1 MHMDNPATPLVSVVI
16 PIYKAEATLP
26 SCIDSL
32 LSQTYHHLELLFVD
46 DCSPDR
52 GAELVAE
59 RVPRLEQLGIK
70 VKLLRH
76 TENKGVAVARNTALD
91 AATGEYIYSVDA
103 DDELAPDTI
112 EVLVRKAIWKDADL
126 TGCEWILK
134 QGHSERRMVQ
144 PEVKSGDEA
153 FEQCCKGQ
161 MRWNLWLFLIKRSV
175 LEQPSPLRFLP
186 GKNMGEDMMLMGKL
200 LQRVQTISM
209 VHRPLYTYVRNDG
222 SLTNSYSDAHWEQ
235 VNANIRELE
244 VYLEKTSSNPSLLEL
259 LQFMKLNLKLP
270 LLISGRQADYERWRA
285 TYPESH
291 PYIELNNLT
300 PWRTKLLQQM
310 AARGQYWFVA
320 LYAQVIMKGLY
331 KLLYH

>member
-1 MHMDNPATPLVSVVI
+1 MDNPATPLVSVVI

-112 EVLVRKAIWKDADL
+112 EVLVREAIWKDADL

-144 PEVKSGDEA
+144 PEVKSGRDA
-153 FEQCCKGQ
+153 FEQC
-161 MRWNLWLFLIKRSV
+161 W
-175 LEQPSPLRFLP
+175 
-186 GKNMGEDMMLMGKL
+186 
-200 LQRVQTISM
+200 
-209 VHRPLYTYVRNDG
+209 
-222 SLTNSYSDAHWEQ
+222 
-235 VNANIRELE
+235 
-244 VYLEKTSSNPSLLEL
+244 SNPHR
-259 LQFMKLNLKLP
+259 FAFFR
-270 LLISGRQADYERWRA
+270 GRIWGK
-285 TYPESH
+285 T
-291 PYIELNNLT
+291 
-300 PWRTKLLQQM
+300 
-310 AARGQYWFVA
+310 
-320 LYAQVIMKGLY
+320 
-331 KLLYH
+331 